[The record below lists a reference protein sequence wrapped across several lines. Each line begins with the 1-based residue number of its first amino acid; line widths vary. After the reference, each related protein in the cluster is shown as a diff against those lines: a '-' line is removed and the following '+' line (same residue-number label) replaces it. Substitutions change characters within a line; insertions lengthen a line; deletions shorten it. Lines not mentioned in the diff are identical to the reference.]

1 MHTAVR
7 AEGLLAPSSAR
18 FSLSISVDKRCRL
31 CKGLRSLLSYPL
43 LVATPC
49 FNPAEGPQTV
59 SRSAECCAAWQSYHH
74 WRAGSKHTWRATVGT
89 STSLWLSTPTRA
101 RVNSDSCVND
111 SYIAFVF
118 SVWIRR
124 LRPIFP
130 LSQVELCLA
139 VRERWLGA
147 GNFDRQTH
155 CSGTMPN
162 FYFREARLLWTLY
175 RHPLPCD
182 SFQKRRKHQQTDKTQ
197 KFLDTRSSISQ
208 SASTCLCSG
217 APRPVGDLAGAATS
231 LATESTGTVLTP
243 SQMSEIAGHVK
254 AVAAFLRTQAT

>member
-1 MHTAVR
+1 MHAAVR
-7 AEGLLAPSSAR
+7 AGGLLAPSSAR

-49 FNPAEGPQTV
+49 FNPAEGPQTG
-59 SRSAECCAAWQSYHH
+59 SRSAECCAAWQSFMITG
-74 WRAGSKHTWRATVGT
+74 A
-89 STSLWLSTPTRA
+89 LDLSTHGGPPNVDFTLTLDPTRA

-118 SVWIRR
+118 SVWIRC

-139 VRERWLGA
+139 VRERWLTA
-147 GNFDRQTH
+147 GNFDRRSH

-162 FYFREARLLWTLY
+162 FSFREARLLWTLD

-182 SFQKRRKHQQTDKTQ
+182 SF
-197 KFLDTRSSISQ
+197 
-208 SASTCLCSG
+208 
-217 APRPVGDLAGAATS
+217 
-231 LATESTGTVLTP
+231 
-243 SQMSEIAGHVK
+243 
-254 AVAAFLRTQAT
+254 